1 VDPVKVEP
9 ARLRDALATL
19 ALQRE
24 VLAEGRFF
32 VTAPHELRL
41 GIEEREREIRVLGE
55 AANSCFLVAR
65 LAEARVAGFLTVN
78 GGGLERTRHV
88 GRLEVM
94 VAAPFRR
101 RGVGRALVKAAV
113 AWAEANAVIRKLSLA
128 VLADNE
134 AAVALYRS
142 VGFVEEGRR
151 VGEYREA
158 DGTLR
163 DDVLMAYST
172 GA

>member
-1 VDPVKVEP
+1 VDAVRVEP

-32 VTAPHELRL
+32 VTGPQELRL
-41 GIEEREREIRVLGE
+41 TIEEREREIRILGE
-55 AANSCFLVAR
+55 ADNSCFLVAR
-65 LAEARVAGFLTVN
+65 LPDARVAGFLTVN
-78 GGGLERTRHV
+78 GGGLQRTRHV

-94 VAAPFRR
+94 VAAPHRR
-101 RGVGRALVKAAV
+101 RGVGKALVSAALG
-113 AWAEANAVIRKLSLA
+113 WAEGNAVIRKLSLV
-128 VLADNE
+128 VLADNVG
-134 AAVALYRS
+134 AVALYRS
-142 VGFVEEGRR
+142 AGFVEEGRR
-151 VGEYREA
+151 VGEYREP

-172 GA
+172 GS